1 MFWTPAFA
9 GVTGGQEVIAFGNG
23 HKPSFLRADEME
35 IARKFEVGIIVWA
48 PLLACP
54 AVHASETLLDKP
66 AVAPTNKS
74 VITFENCFV
83 SDKLFLVR

>member
-1 MFWTPAFA
+1 M
-9 GVTGGQEVIAFGNG
+9 
-23 HKPSFLRADEME
+23 
-35 IARKFEVGIIVWA
+35 KFTRV
-48 PLLACP
+48 PLLACS
-54 AVHASETLLDKP
+54 AVHVPETLLDKP